1 MGARVRLEMIIMDKS
16 SYEWN
21 AFLTSN
27 CWVRCGHSTPLNTLS
42 LNKDLVIDTYE
53 TVAMWW

>member
-1 MGARVRLEMIIMDKS
+1 MRLEMIIMDKS